1 MSAELGR
8 HELGGVRKVGNR
20 WEGGKGAGKDE
31 QGQDLPAFL
40 DPSPIPVP
48 SWSSSRLLH
57 SVTKKHTH
65 KFLSVGN
72 KQDVQVHK

>member
-1 MSAELGR
+1 MGR
-8 HELGGVRKVGNR
+8 GQ
-20 WEGGKGAGKDE
+20 DE
-31 QGQDLPAFL
+31 QGQDLPVFL
-40 DPSPIPVP
+40 DLSPIPVP